1 MEFVSEFQS
10 WSWFPFLGVTVQL
23 ECSFGIFKNQT
34 KWARSKEI
42 LHWSVFPRS
51 SDWIFL
57 SLRCFILRFC
67 LSTYSLIPPPLSVSP
82 FGPSFTSLRCYFNV
96 QFSLNFNWVLSLNHV
111 GVTLHHHVTTSSE
124 APDEFQYRLEEIYE
138 PSIKQTH
145 PTLTYL
151 KRPVCESYLASG
163 TYYI

>member
-42 LHWSVFPRS
+42 LTDQYSQGQAIEYFSLYAVLFCVFASLLTLS
-51 SDWIFL
+51 SLLPFL
-57 SLRCFILRFC
+57 
-67 LSTYSLIPPPLSVSP
+67 VSP

-111 GVTLHHHVTTSSE
+111 GVTLHHHVTTYHQKHQMNFST
-124 APDEFQYRLEEIYE
+124 DW
-138 PSIKQTH
+138 
-145 PTLTYL
+145 
-151 KRPVCESYLASG
+151 KRFTNQASNRR
-163 TYYI
+163 TPL